1 MIIIYT
7 TSEKLEIALKR
18 QGYTKKVL
26 ADRLNTSQ
34 ANISKKFK
42 FDDWRESDL
51 KEICKII
58 GVELDIVLKLEDGTI
73 I

>member
-1 MIIIYT
+1 MVLIYT

-18 QGYTKKVL
+18 KNMTKKEL
-26 ADRLNTSQ
+26 AEKLGTSQ

-58 GVELDIVLKLEDGTI
+58 DIELEIVLKFNDGSI
-73 I
+73 L

>member
-1 MIIIYT
+1 M
-7 TSEKLEIALKR
+7 KR
-18 QGYTKKVL
+18 QGYSKKEL
-26 ADRLNTSQ
+26 AERLNTSQ